1 MTIMKTKSD
10 IIIKVLSLGIGLA
23 VGIVLIAKVFFEL
36 SYDSFYKDIDRVY
49 NINTWI
55 SMQGNE
61 KDYGQVSGAVAV
73 GFMEEVPGVE
83 AGTRTTYVFNGDTYL
98 DEEGNKLKA
107 TLVCADTC
115 FFKVFDRPILAGDPV
130 KALGKWGSV
139 MVSRSFAEKIAD
151 QVGND
156 GSVTPDQVGNDG
168 NVTPDQVGNDGSV
181 TPDQVGNDG
190 SVTPDQVGN
199 DGSVTPD
206 LIGGLS
212 SIIGKQLANE
222 DMPGLKM
229 TIEGVFED
237 FPKNGSLSY
246 DILLSM
252 DTYGKQSTDNWNG
265 NDRYKGYVKLMPG
278 VDPNTLADAIRK
290 MQEAHQPLEQI
301 EAQGTSF
308 KYFLKSFSK
317 MHTSAP
323 EVRQQVVLL
332 SIVAA
337 LLILISLLNYILIVI
352 SSMVKRSKEVG
363 VRKCYGAEGK
373 HIYGMLTKEALLHI
387 VLSLVL
393 AAIIIFAGRSI
404 VENLLGVPFTTLLVP
419 QSMVA
424 IGAVILFVLII
435 SIVVP
440 AELYQRIPVYAAL
453 KNYTENSRNWKLGL
467 LGVQVLI
474 NVFLVV
480 MMLVIGRQYQ
490 VVTHADTGYDYDNLY
505 YISLFDGNR
514 QAVTRAVRALESLPE
529 VSGVATAYNLP
540 FNGSN
545 GDNVYLPDDD
555 RELFNI
561 ADQYECSDGFYELM
575 GIEFLEGRAPRDSS
589 EIVVDEKFVKKMA
602 EFTDWSDGAVGKQVF
617 ITGHDRSRDS
627 QRSYF
632 TISGV
637 YKSYIIGNLTGVDQR
652 PSALFYGE
660 IGSMSSW
667 MPHVLFKMADQVG
680 HDVMTGSEH
689 NVMTGSDRSSL
700 GKVKATLEQALEGR
714 EINIVSYEEQMRA
727 AYDDS
732 KKMRNTMALGAVFS
746 LLIALLGLIGFI
758 KDESLRRSKEMAVR
772 KINGATTRNIL
783 GVFSM
788 DIMKLSIA
796 AALIACIGAF
806 FVARRWLEQFA
817 EKVSLNPLYFIGGT
831 LLVLA
836 IVLGVVVLNC
846 LRIARANPVDSLKNE

>member
-1 MTIMKTKSD
+1 M
-10 IIIKVLSLGIGLA
+10 IKILSLGMGLA

-49 NINTWI
+49 TINTWI
-55 SMQGNE
+55 SMLGDE
-61 KDYGQVSGAVAV
+61 KDFAQVSGAVAV

-83 AGTRTTYVFNGDTYL
+83 VGTRTTFVFNGDTYL
-98 DEEGNKLKA
+98 DEDGNKLKG

-115 FFKVFDRPILAGDPV
+115 FFQVFDRPILAGDPV

-139 MVSRSFAEKIAD
+139 MVSRSFAEKILRSAQD
-151 QVGND
+151 DNGVILSETKNLSD
-156 GSVTPDQVGNDG
+156 V
-168 NVTPDQVGNDGSV
+168 
-181 TPDQVGNDG
+181 
-190 SVTPDQVGN
+190 
-199 DGSVTPD
+199 
-206 LIGGLS
+206 IGYM
-212 SIIGKQLANE
+212 IANE
-222 DMPGLKM
+222 DMPDLKL

-237 FPKNGSLSY
+237 FPKNGTLDY

-252 DTYGKQSTDNWNG
+252 DTYGKQSTDNWLG

-278 VDPNTLADAIRK
+278 VDPATLTDAIRK

-301 EAQGTSF
+301 EAQGTSLR
-308 KYFLKSFSK
+308 YFLKPFSK
-317 MHTSAP
+317 MHTSDP
-323 EVRQQVVLL
+323 EVKSQVILL

-373 HIYGMLTKEALLHI
+373 HIYGMLTKEASLHI
-387 VLSLVL
+387 FLSLAL

-404 VENLLGVPFTTLLVP
+404 VENLLGVPFTAMLVP
-419 QSMVA
+419 QSIVA
-424 IGAVILFVLII
+424 IVAVLVFVLII

-467 LGVQVLI
+467 LGIQVLI

-480 MMLVIGRQYQ
+480 MMLIIGRQYQ
-490 VVTHADTGYDYDNLY
+490 KVSHADTGYDYDNLY
-505 YISLFDGNR
+505 YISIFDGDR
-514 QAVTRAVRALESLPE
+514 QAITRAVRTLESLPE

-540 FNGSN
+540 FKGSN

-561 ADQYECSDGFYELM
+561 ADQYECSDDFYDLM

-589 EIVVDEKFVKKMA
+589 EIVVDEKFVKKMS
-602 EFTDWSDGAVGKQVF
+602 EFADWSDGAVGKQVY

-637 YKSYIIGNLTGVDQR
+637 YKSYLIGNLAPDQR

-667 MPHVLFKMADQVG
+667 MPHVLFKLRDPS
-680 HDVMTGSEH
+680 T
-689 NVMTGSDRSSL
+689 SL
-700 GKVKATLEQALEGR
+700 GMAKESLESALEDR
-714 EINIVSYEEQMRA
+714 EINIFSYEEQMRA
-727 AYDDS
+727 LYDDS
-732 KKMRNTMALGAVFS
+732 KKMRDTMALGSVFS

-772 KINGATTRNIL
+772 KINGATTQDIL
-783 GVFSM
+783 GIFAM
-788 DIMKLSIA
+788 DIMKLSA
-796 AALIACIGAF
+796 VMAVIACVGAF

-817 EKVSLNPLYFIGGT
+817 EKVSLNPMYFIGGAV
-831 LLVLA
+831 LVLL

-846 LRIARANPVDSLKNE
+846 LRIASANPVESLKNE

>member
-1 MTIMKTKSD
+1 MRRQSD
-10 IIIKVLSLGIGLA
+10 ILIKVLSLGVGLA

-49 NINTWI
+49 NINTWY
-55 SMQGNE
+55 SMQGEE

-73 GFMEEVPGVE
+73 GFMEEIPGVE
-83 AGTRTTYVFNGDTYL
+83 AGTRTTFVFNGDTYL
-98 DEEGNKLKA
+98 DEDGNKLKG

-115 FFKVFDRPILAGDPV
+115 FFQVFDRPILAGDPV

-139 MVSRSFAEKIAD
+139 MVSRSFAEKLAD
-151 QVGND
+151 SSVAPLSQND
-156 GSVTPDQVGNDG
+156 NNQIVILNAAKDLYSV
-168 NVTPDQVGNDGSV
+168 
-181 TPDQVGNDG
+181 
-190 SVTPDQVGN
+190 
-199 DGSVTPD
+199 
-206 LIGGLS
+206 
-212 SIIGKQLANE
+212 IGKQIYNE
-222 DMPGLKM
+222 DMADLKL

-237 FPKNGSLSY
+237 FPKNGTLDY

-265 NDRYKGYVKLMPG
+265 NDRYKGYVKLMSG
-278 VDPNTLADAIRK
+278 VDPNTLTDAIRK

-301 EAQGTSF
+301 EAQGNTF
-308 KYFLKSFSK
+308 RYFLKPFSK
-317 MHTSAP
+317 MHTSDP
-323 EVRQQVVLL
+323 EVKSQVVLL

-373 HIYGMLTKEALLHI
+373 HIYGMLTKEASLHI
-387 VLSLVL
+387 FLSLAL

-404 VENLLGVPFTTLLVP
+404 VENLLGVPFTAMLVP
-419 QSMVA
+419 QSIVA

-480 MMLVIGRQYQ
+480 MMLIIGRQYQ
-490 VVTHADTGYDYDNLY
+490 KVSHADTGYDYDNLY
-505 YISLFDGNR
+505 YISIFDGDR
-514 QAVTRAVRALESLPE
+514 QAITRAVRTLESLPE

-540 FNGSN
+540 FKGSN

-561 ADQYECSDGFYELM
+561 ADQYECSDGFYDLM

-589 EIVVDEKFVKKMA
+589 EIVVDEKFVKKIA
-602 EFTDWSDGAVGKQVF
+602 EFTDWSDGAIGKQVF
-617 ITGHDRSRDS
+617 ITGHDRSRNS
-627 QRSYF
+627 ERSYF

-637 YKSYIIGNLTGVDQR
+637 YKSYIIGNLTGVDER
-652 PSALFYGE
+652 PSALFYGD

-667 MPHVLFKMADQVG
+667 MPHVLFKLRDSS
-680 HDVMTGSEH
+680 T
-689 NVMTGSDRSSL
+689 SL
-700 GKVKATLEQALEGR
+700 GMAKEALESALEGR
-714 EINIVSYEEQMRA
+714 EINIFSYEEQMRA

-732 KKMRNTMALGAVFS
+732 KKMRNTMALGSVFS

-772 KINGATTRNIL
+772 KINGATTQDIL
-783 GVFSM
+783 GIFAM
-788 DIMKLSIA
+788 DIMKLSA
-796 AALIACIGAF
+796 VMAVLSCVGAF

-817 EKVSLNPLYFIGGT
+817 EKVSLNPMYFISGAV
-831 LLVLA
+831 LVLL
-836 IVLGVVVLNC
+836 IVLGVVILNC
-846 LRIARANPVDSLKNE
+846 LRIASANPVESLKNE

>member
-1 MTIMKTKSD
+1 MRTKSD
-10 IIIKVLSLGIGLA
+10 IWIKVLSLGIGLA

-83 AGTRTTYVFNGDTYL
+83 AGTRTTFVFNGDTYL
-98 DEEGNKLKA
+98 DEDGNKLSG

-130 KALGKWGSV
+130 KALGKCGSV
-139 MVSRSFAEKIAD
+139 MVSRSFAEKMVD
-151 QVGND
+151 QVGH
-156 GSVTPDQVGNDG
+156 DG
-168 NVTPDQVGNDGSV
+168 N
-181 TPDQVGNDG
+181 
-190 SVTPDQVGN
+190 
-199 DGSVTPD
+199 VTPD

-212 SIIGKQLANE
+212 SVIGKQIANE
-222 DMPGLKM
+222 DMDGLKL

-237 FPKNGSLSY
+237 FPKNGSLDY

-252 DTYGKQSTDNWNG
+252 ETYGKQSTENWNG

-301 EAQGTSF
+301 EAQGSTF
-308 KYFLKSFSK
+308 RYFLKPFNK
-317 MHTSAP
+317 MHTSDP
-323 EVRQQVVLL
+323 QIRQQVILL

-352 SSMVKRSKEVG
+352 SSLVKRSKEVG

-373 HIYGMLTKEALLHI
+373 HIYVMLTQEASIHI
-387 VLSLVL
+387 LLSLAL
-393 AAIIIFAGRSI
+393 AAVIIFAGRGI
-404 VENLLGVPFTTLLVP
+404 VENLLGVPFQTLLVP
-419 QSMVA
+419 QSIVA

-480 MMLVIGRQYQ
+480 MMLIIGRQYLK
-490 VVTHADTGYDYDNLY
+490 VSHADTGYDYDNLY
-505 YISLFDGNR
+505 YISIFDGDR
-514 QAVTRAVRALESLPE
+514 QAVTRAVRTLESLPE
-529 VSGVATAYNLP
+529 VSGVGAAYNLP
-540 FNGSN
+540 FQGSN
-545 GDNVYLPDDD
+545 GNNVYLPDDD

-561 ADQYECSDGFYELM
+561 ADQYECSDGFYDLM
-575 GIEFLEGRAPRDSS
+575 GIEFMEGREPRDSS
-589 EIVVDEKFVKKMA
+589 EIVVDEKFVKKIA
-602 EFTDWSDGAVGKQVF
+602 EFADWSDGAVGKQVF
-617 ITGHDRSRDS
+617 ITGHDRSRGS
-627 QRSYF
+627 ERSYF

-637 YKSYIIGNLTGVDQR
+637 YRSYIIGNLTGVDQR

-660 IGSMSSW
+660 IGGMSSW
-667 MPHVLFKMADQVG
+667 MPHVLFKMQPAS
-680 HDVMTGSEH
+680 MA
-689 NVMTGSDRSSL
+689 
-700 GKVKATLEQALEGR
+700 KVKEALEKALEGR
-714 EINIVSYEEQMRA
+714 EINIISYEEQMRA

-732 KKMRNTMALGAVFS
+732 KKMRNTMAIGSVFS

-772 KINGATTRNIL
+772 KINGATTRDIL
-783 GVFSM
+783 SVFAK
-788 DIMKLSIA
+788 DIMKLSA
-796 AALIACIGAF
+796 VMAVIACVAAF
-806 FVARRWLEQFA
+806 FVAHKWLEQFA
-817 EKVSLNPLYFIGGT
+817 EKVSLNPLYFIGGA

-846 LRIARANPVDSLKNE
+846 LRIARANPVESLKNE

>member
-1 MTIMKTKSD
+1 MKKYSD
-10 IIIKVLSLGIGLA
+10 ILIKVLSLGIGLA

-49 NINTWI
+49 TIRTWY
-55 SMQGNE
+55 SQQGDE
-61 KDYGQVSGAVAV
+61 HDYGQVSGAVAV

-98 DEEGNKLKA
+98 DENGNKLKA

-130 KALGKWGSV
+130 KVLSKWGCV
-139 MVSRSFAEKIAD
+139 MVSRSFAEKMVDDMPGQAGHD
-151 QVGND
+151 VS
-156 GSVTPDQVGNDG
+156 SV
-168 NVTPDQVGNDGSV
+168 
-181 TPDQVGNDG
+181 
-190 SVTPDQVGN
+190 
-199 DGSVTPD
+199 
-206 LIGGLS
+206 
-212 SIIGKQLANE
+212 IGKQIANA
-222 DMPGLKM
+222 DMDGLKL

-237 FPKNGSLSY
+237 FPKNGSLDY

-252 DTYGKQSTDNWNG
+252 ETYGKQSTDNWLG

-278 VDPNTLADAIRK
+278 VDPNTLTEAIRK

-301 EAQGTSF
+301 EAQGTSL
-308 KYFLKSFSK
+308 KYFLKPFSN
-317 MHTSAP
+317 MHTSSP
-323 EVRQQVVLL
+323 EVKTQVILL

-337 LLILISLLNYILIVI
+337 LLIIISLLNYILIVI

-387 VLSLVL
+387 VLSLVM
-393 AAIIIFAGRSI
+393 AAIIIFAGRGI
-404 VENLLGVPFTTLLVP
+404 VENLLGVPFQTLLVS
-419 QSMVA
+419 QSIMA
-424 IGAVILFVLII
+424 IAAVLLFVLVI

-453 KNYTENSRNWKLGL
+453 KNYTENSRRWKLGL

-480 MMLVIGRQYQ
+480 MMLIIGRQYQ
-490 VVTHADTGYDYDNLY
+490 KVSNADTGYDYKNLY
-505 YISLFDGNR
+505 YFDLFDGDR
-514 QAVTRAVRALESLPE
+514 QAQVRAVETLKRLPE
-529 VSGVATAYNLP
+529 VSGVAATYNLP
-540 FNGSN
+540 YMGSN
-545 GDNVYLPDDD
+545 GDNVSLPEDD

-561 ADQYECSDGFYELM
+561 ADQYDCSPEFYDLM
-575 GIEFLEGRAPRDSS
+575 GIRFLEGRAPRDSS
-589 EIVVDEKFVKKMA
+589 EVVVDEKFVRKMA
-602 EFTDWSDGAVGKQVF
+602 EFTDWNDGAVGKQVF
-617 ITGHDRSRDS
+617 ITGHDKNGMMDKG
-627 QRSYF
+627 YF

-637 YKSYIIGNLTGVDQR
+637 YKSYLIGNLQGVDER

-667 MPHVLFKMADQVG
+667 MPHILFKVRP
-680 HDVMTGSEH
+680 E
-689 NVMTGSDRSSL
+689 
-700 GKVKATLEQALEGR
+700 ALENVRGALNEALPDK
-714 EINIVSYEEQMRA
+714 EINIVSYEEEMRA
-727 AYDDS
+727 AYADS

-772 KINGATTRNIL
+772 KINGATTRDIL
-783 GVFSM
+783 SVFAK
-788 DIMKLSIA
+788 DIMKLSA
-796 AALIACIGAF
+796 VMAVIACIAAY
-806 FVARRWLEQFA
+806 FVAHKWLEQFA
-817 EKVSLNPLYFIGGT
+817 EKVSLHPLYFIGGA
-831 LLVLA
+831 LLVLT

-846 LRIARANPVDSLKNE
+846 LRIARANPVESLKAE

>member
-1 MTIMKTKSD
+1 MFKYYGTADVADKGKYDCVKEMRRQSD
-10 IIIKVLSLGIGLA
+10 ILIKILSLGMGLA

-49 NINTWI
+49 TINTWI
-55 SMQGNE
+55 SRLGDE
-61 KDYGQVSGAVAV
+61 KDFGQVSGAVAV

-83 AGTRTTYVFNGDTYL
+83 AGTRTTFVFNGDTYM
-98 DEEGNKLKA
+98 DEDGNKLKG

-115 FFKVFDRPILAGDPV
+115 FFQVFDRPILAGDPV

-139 MVSRSFAEKIAD
+139 MVSRSFAEKILRSAQD
-151 QVGND
+151 DISTV
-156 GSVTPDQVGNDG
+156 
-168 NVTPDQVGNDGSV
+168 
-181 TPDQVGNDG
+181 
-190 SVTPDQVGN
+190 
-199 DGSVTPD
+199 
-206 LIGGLS
+206 
-212 SIIGKQLANE
+212 IGKQIYNE
-222 DMPGLKM
+222 DMPDLKL

-237 FPKNGSLSY
+237 FPKNGTLDY

-252 DTYGKQSTDNWNG
+252 DTYGKQSTDNWLG

-278 VDPNTLADAIRK
+278 VDPATLTDAIRK

-301 EAQGTSF
+301 EAQGTSLR
-308 KYFLKSFSK
+308 YFLKPFSK
-317 MHTSAP
+317 MHTSDP
-323 EVRQQVVLL
+323 EVKSQVVLL

-373 HIYGMLTKEALLHI
+373 HIYGMLTKEASLHI
-387 VLSLVL
+387 FLSLAL

-419 QSMVA
+419 QSILA
-424 IGAVILFVLII
+424 ITAVLVFVLII

-480 MMLVIGRQYQ
+480 MMLIIGRQYQ
-490 VVTHADTGYDYDNLY
+490 KISHADTGYDYDNLY
-505 YISLFDGNR
+505 YISIFDGDR
-514 QAVTRAVRALESLPE
+514 QAITRAVRTLESLPE

-540 FNGSN
+540 FQGSN

-561 ADQYECSDGFYELM
+561 ADQYECSDGFYDLM
-575 GIEFLEGRAPRDSS
+575 GIDFLEGRAPRDSS

-602 EFTDWSDGAVGKQVF
+602 EFADWSDGAVGKQVF

-627 QRSYF
+627 QRRYF

-667 MPHVLFKMADQVG
+667 MPHVLFKL
-680 HDVMTGSEH
+680 
-689 NVMTGSDRSSL
+689 SDSSTSL
-700 GKVKATLEQALEGR
+700 GMAKEALESALEGR
-714 EINIVSYEEQMRA
+714 EINIFSYEEQMRA
-727 AYDDS
+727 LYDDS
-732 KKMRNTMALGAVFS
+732 KKMRDTMALGSVFS

-772 KINGATTRNIL
+772 KINGATTQDIL
-783 GVFSM
+783 GIFAM
-788 DIMKLSIA
+788 DIMKLSA
-796 AALIACIGAF
+796 VMAVIACVGAF

-817 EKVSLNPLYFIGGT
+817 EKVPLNPLYFICGAV
-831 LLVLA
+831 LVLL

-846 LRIARANPVDSLKNE
+846 LRIASANPVESLKNE